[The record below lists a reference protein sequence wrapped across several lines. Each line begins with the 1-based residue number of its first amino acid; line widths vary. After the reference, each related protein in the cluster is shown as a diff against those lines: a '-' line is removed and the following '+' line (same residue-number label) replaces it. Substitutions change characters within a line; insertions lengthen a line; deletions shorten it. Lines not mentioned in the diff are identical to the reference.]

1 MININPREVAADALN
16 DIREN
21 SAYNNMTLRR
31 YLRQNGAMPRVD
43 KAFVTECV
51 NGTLRNMI
59 FIDYVINI
67 FSKTKTNKLKPFI
80 LSVMQISVYQMFFMY
95 RVPDSAVCS
104 EAVKLVKKRGLAPL
118 SGFVNGVLRN
128 ISRNKDKIDM
138 PDKESP
144 EYISVKYSYPLWIVK
159 MWLAQYDFDTVEMIC
174 SAGNRA
180 PDVCIAVNTLKTN
193 TEELKKQL
201 NAIGI
206 STENGYYIDS
216 AVHIKGSSDLSETEP
231 FIKGMFHVQDES
243 SILAVSVLNPKPGET
258 VLDVCA
264 APGGKS
270 FLAAEKM
277 NNTGRIVSCD
287 IHPHKI
293 ELIKNTAERLEINI
307 IETKIRDASETH
319 KEDFEKY
326 DRVIVDAPCSGLGLI
341 RKKPDIKINKT
352 GNDIDSLY
360 ELQKKIL
367 DASADCVKPG
377 GILVYSTCTICKK
390 ENELN
395 MKYLLGK
402 GNFEAIDIKEYLPE
416 NLRKFANEGYIQL
429 LPGVNNTDGFFI
441 SAMRKK
447 GF

>member
-1 MININPREVAADALN
+1 MIYFS
-16 DIREN
+16 IRR
-21 SAYNNMTLRR
+21 L
-31 YLRQNGAMPRVD
+31 
-43 KAFVTECV
+43 
-51 NGTLRNMI
+51 
-59 FIDYVINI
+59 
-67 FSKTKTNKLKPFI
+67 
-80 LSVMQISVYQMFFMY
+80 QI
-95 RVPDSAVCS
+95 P
-104 EAVKLVKKRGLAPL
+104 K
-118 SGFVNGVLRN
+118 
-128 ISRNKDKIDM
+128 
-138 PDKESP
+138 
-144 EYISVKYSYPLWIVK
+144 
-159 MWLAQYDFDTVEMIC
+159 
-174 SAGNRA
+174 
-180 PDVCIAVNTLKTN
+180 
-193 TEELKKQL
+193 ELKKQL

-243 SILAVSVLNPKPGET
+243 SMLAVSVLDPKPGET

-293 ELIKNTAERLEINI
+293 ELIKSTAERLGINI

-367 DASADCVKPG
+367 DASADCVRPG

>member
-80 LSVMQISVYQMFFMY
+80 LSVMQISVYQMFFMD
-95 RVPDSAVCS
+95 RVPDSAICS

-159 MWLAQYDFDTVEMIC
+159 MWLAQYDFDTVEMVC

-180 PDVCIAVNTLKTN
+180 PDVCIAANTLKTN

-201 NAIGI
+201 NEIGI

-216 AVHIKGSSDLSETEP
+216 AVHIKGSSDLSETES
-231 FIKGMFHVQDES
+231 FIK
-243 SILAVSVLNPKPGET
+243 
-258 VLDVCA
+258 
-264 APGGKS
+264 
-270 FLAAEKM
+270 
-277 NNTGRIVSCD
+277 
-287 IHPHKI
+287 
-293 ELIKNTAERLEINI
+293 
-307 IETKIRDASETH
+307 
-319 KEDFEKY
+319 
-326 DRVIVDAPCSGLGLI
+326 
-341 RKKPDIKINKT
+341 
-352 GNDIDSLY
+352 
-360 ELQKKIL
+360 
-367 DASADCVKPG
+367 
-377 GILVYSTCTICKK
+377 
-390 ENELN
+390 
-395 MKYLLGK
+395 
-402 GNFEAIDIKEYLPE
+402 
-416 NLRKFANEGYIQL
+416 
-429 LPGVNNTDGFFI
+429 
-441 SAMRKK
+441 
-447 GF
+447 